1 MSSTSDSPPL
11 FPFDHIYTMDTTF
24 VTLPPPYENVI
35 DRPMPLVVEPPQQ
48 DPPRLKRG
56 RSPSFL
62 SSVRNLIP
70 RPLKRSRSKASLD
83 VPRSANKATFEDSS
97 ASASTSTSHTS
108 SPTSP
113 TSRHSHCCL
122 HSGPCE
128 VSCIEPTH
136 EQARRKRQRLPS
148 MIDYLT
154 LEQLETVWIGQ
165 DTYKGTV
172 DAPRT
177 TMDIDFNVTAPFVEQ
192 RQRLQ
197 IRSGPPTPR
206 RSHSSEHI
214 STSRWYA
221 GVGR

>member
-1 MSSTSDSPPL
+1 
-11 FPFDHIYTMDTTF
+11 MDTTF
-24 VTLPPPYENVI
+24 VTLPPPYENI
-35 DRPMPLVVEPPQQ
+35 LNRPMPLVVEPPQQ
-48 DPPRLKRG
+48 DPPRLKRN

-83 VPRSANKATFEDSS
+83 LPRSANKATSEDS
-97 ASASTSTSHTS
+97 SASTSTSHTS

-113 TSRHSHCCL
+113 TSRHFHCCL

-128 VSCIEPTH
+128 VSCIAPTH
-136 EQARRKRQRLPS
+136 EQARKKRQRLPS

-154 LEQLETVWIGQ
+154 LEQLETVWLGQ
-165 DTYKGTV
+165 DTYKGAV

-177 TMDIDFNVTAPFVEQ
+177 TMDIDFNPTAPSVEQ
-192 RQRLQ
+192 IQRPQ
-197 IRSGPPTPR
+197 QTRSGPPTPR
-206 RSHSSEHI
+206 RYHSSENI

-221 GVGR
+221 GVRR